1 MQKSKEIISSMGRF
15 RDAVS
20 SFASTKLR
28 FRVKIL
34 HRQTVPPRFLYL
46 AVNQTASILVYTSRE
61 IQLMNLRR
69 LLDDLSF
76 RG

>member
-1 MQKSKEIISSMGRF
+1 MGRF
-15 RDAVS
+15 RNAVRTFDGARRRS
-20 SFASTKLR
+20 PAENH
-28 FRVKIL
+28 
-34 HRQTVPPRFLYL
+34 HRATVPPRFLYL